1 MDIFIAGSSNGRTA
15 AFEAVYL
22 GSNPSPAA
30 KIKHP
35 NKVGVF
41 YFHLRPGFE
50 QGWSELVSGQQAA
63 DAVSDR

>member
-30 KIKHP
+30 KIKYP

-50 QGWSELVSGQQAA
+50 QG
-63 DAVSDR
+63 